1 MAIRF
6 LLSQAFKG
14 LRHNLS
20 MAASVALVTFVSL
33 LFLGSAVLLQG
44 QISNMKNDW
53 YDKVEVSAFM
63 CPTQS
68 VSAQCAG
75 GEATKEQIDSVANLL
90 KSPQLASYVEKVYF
104 ETKED
109 ALKSFQKQMEGT
121 NWVQSLTADE
131 MQASYRVKLVNPEQY
146 KIVAEALTGQ
156 PGVESVV
163 DQREQLEP
171 LFKMLNRL
179 TYVAGILAGVMIVT
193 GLLLIPSTI
202 RLSAMFRRNE
212 TQIMRFVGA
221 SNMFIQAPF
230 ILESAIA
237 ALFGSLLA
245 VGALYVAVDVFIA
258 RWFSSQI
265 IDVVSGADVLFMA
278 PFLVVGAIAV
288 AVVASFIALR
298 RYTRV

>member
-14 LRHNLS
+14 LRRNAS

-63 CPTQS
+63 CPTKS
-68 VSAQCAG
+68 TSAQCAG
-75 GEATKEQIDSVANLL
+75 GEATAEQIDSIGNLL
-90 KSPQLASYVEKVYF
+90 KSTELKPYVEKVYF

-109 ALKSFQKQMEGT
+109 ALKSFQKQMAGT

-146 KIVAEALTGQ
+146 KIVAEALSGQ

-171 LFKMLNRL
+171 LFNMLNRL

-245 VGALYVAVDVFIA
+245 VGALYVAVEVFIS
-258 RWFSSQI
+258 RWFSSQL
-265 IDVVSGADVLFMA
+265 IDVVSGGDVLVMA
-278 PFLVVGAIAV
+278 PFLIIG
-288 AVVASFIALR
+288 AVVVSVLASFVALR